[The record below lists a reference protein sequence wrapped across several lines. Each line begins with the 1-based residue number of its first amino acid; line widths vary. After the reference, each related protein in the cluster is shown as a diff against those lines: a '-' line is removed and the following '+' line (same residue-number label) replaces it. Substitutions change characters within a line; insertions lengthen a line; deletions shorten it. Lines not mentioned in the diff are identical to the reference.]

1 MAAHSTACPDQCG
14 YGGIVSV
21 HTAGGDGPIRYHRVS
36 LRGGGMRLSMET
48 IAVIGGTGN
57 IGYGLALRWAEKGHR
72 VLIGSR
78 AAERAES
85 AANELRAK
93 LAEGRGAGEITGLVN
108 PEAAAEAE
116 IVAVTVPFA
125 AQRPTL
131 ESIREAC
138 QGKIVID
145 VTVPSSRPG

>member
-1 MAAHSTACPDQCG
+1 
-14 YGGIVSV
+14 
-21 HTAGGDGPIRYHRVS
+21 
-36 LRGGGMRLSMET
+36 MET

-78 AAERAES
+78 AADRAES

-108 PEAAAEAE
+108 PEAARRR
-116 IVAVTVPFA
+116 TSWP
-125 AQRPTL
+125 
-131 ESIREAC
+131 
-138 QGKIVID
+138 
-145 VTVPSSRPG
+145 